1 MKKNNNPSS
10 NPVGLRRRAEERLK
24 EQQRSRR
31 SEKGTQQRKA
41 EDAPALVQE
50 LQIHQIELEMQ
61 NEELRQARTETEAL
75 LHQYTDL
82 YDFAPV
88 GYFTLGREGEIRRMN
103 LTGASLLGEER
114 VRLVNR
120 RFGQFV
126 SPADRPAF
134 NDFLQEMFTNQ
145 AATSRKAAC
154 EVMLRNQKDR
164 RLPASET
171 QRQGGIA
178 EAIRRHVRIEARVT
192 GDGQECRAVVSDITD
207 RRRMEEEKAKLE
219 AQTRQLQK
227 AESLG
232 RMAGAIAHHF
242 NNQLS
247 VVIGNLDLA
256 LLELPQDAHP
266 RATINRAMNASLRA
280 AEVSGMMLTY
290 LGQSFDKR
298 EPLDLSDACRKSL
311 PMLQVVMPVDVV
323 LETDLPSPGPAIST
337 NANYMQQVLTNLIT
351 NAWEAIGD
359 DRGAIRLSVKTV
371 FTENIPAVH
380 RFPLDWQPRDNAYAC
395 LEVTDTGG
403 GIADKDI
410 EKLFDPF
417 FTSKFAGRGMGLAV
431 VLGIVRAHSGII
443 TVESKPDRGSTFR
456 VFFPVSGEEALRQ
469 RDKVGKDGDILISA
483 VSPLERVGGGTV
495 LLVED
500 MDMIRNITAAM
511 LKLLGFSV
519 LEAKDGVEAVEAFRQ
534 RQDEIRCVL
543 CDLTMPRMNGW
554 ETLTAL
560 RKLAPDIPVI
570 LTSGYNEAQ
579 VMADDHPELPQVFL
593 GKPFKI
599 KGLSD
604 AISQALVHGK

>member
-207 RRRMEEEKAKLE
+207 RKRMEEEKAKLE

-570 LTSGYNEAQ
+570 LTSGYSEAQ